1 MADEKNW
8 WQPISD
14 FADLLSQPLFPNP
27 ANAFAPAARTG
38 AALHGQPDR
47 RGTAS

>member
-8 WQPISD
+8 WQPLSD

-27 ANAFAPAARTG
+27 ANAFAPAPEPAPV
-38 AALHGQPDR
+38 HGQPDR
-47 RGTAS
+47 R